1 MALAGVRLVSKY
13 ICTSVT
19 QLIDAQHTNSFK
31 LETKMK
37 LRGSP
42 NKSDSPATI
51 KAKEKAKEPEEKPK
65 RL

>member
-1 MALAGVRLVSKY
+1 M
-13 ICTSVT
+13 T

-37 LRGSP
+37 LRGRP

-51 KAKEKAKEPEEKPK
+51 KAKEKAKEPEEKTEETVGPQEPK
-65 RL
+65 MVGARG